1 MNRRSLALLTA
12 GHFCTDLTQGALPAL
27 LPVLMVQ
34 HHFSYAA
41 AAGLVLMI
49 TATSSL
55 MQPLFGEFA
64 DRVTAPWLVP
74 LGVCLSGA
82 GLALVG
88 VAPSYSTMLGAI
100 AISGLGL
107 AVFHPEGARLV
118 NVTTADRRA
127 TGMSLFAVGG
137 NAGFAVGPLLA
148 TIVVAGCGLSGTLLL
163 FVPVALVAISLV
175 RQLPQLGGKLKQQT
189 DKDLRTATQPDAWK
203 PFACLTAIV
212 VCRSIAFFG
221 LNTFLPLYWIT
232 VLQQSKAA
240 GSAALTVMLVS
251 GAIGTLIGGRL
262 ADRYGR
268 FAVVLAGVG
277 LLLPLIPAL
286 LNTTD
291 VRMATGLLVLIGV
304 ALFAPFSVMVVMGQE
319 YLPNRVGV
327 ASGVTL
333 GLAGS
338 VGGLLTPVLGWVAD
352 DQGLHTALMLLIGVA
367 IVAFGLSLQLLRL
380 HQRWVVDFTAHPQ
393 Q

>member
-1 MNRRSLALLTA
+1 MNQRSLALLTA

-27 LPVLMVQ
+27 LPILMVQ
-34 HHFSYAA
+34 HHFSYAT

-55 MQPLFGEFA
+55 TQPLFGQFA
-64 DRVTAPWLVP
+64 DRVAAPWLVP
-74 LGVCLSGA
+74 LGVCLAGI
-82 GLALVG
+82 GLALVSI
-88 VAPSYSTMLGAI
+88 APSYSLMLGAI
-100 AISGLGL
+100 AVSGLGL
-107 AVFHPEGARLV
+107 AVFHPEGARLA
-118 NVTTADRRA
+118 NYAAAERRA
-127 TGMSLFAVGG
+127 TGMSVFAVGG
-137 NAGFAVGPLLA
+137 NAGFAAGPLLVTA
-148 TIVVAGCGLSGTLLL
+148 VVAGFGLQGTLLL
-163 FVPVALVAISLV
+163 LVPVGLVAISLTQ
-175 RQLPQLGGKLKQQT
+175 QLSQFDGSWKRSSYNLDSASQ
-189 DKDLRTATQPDAWK
+189 ADAWK
-203 PFACLTAIV
+203 PFLYLTVLV

-232 VLQQSKAA
+232 VLHQSKAS

-268 FAVVLAGVG
+268 FAVVLAGVA
-277 LLLPLIPAL
+277 LLLPLMPL
-286 LNTTD
+286 LLSTTD
-291 VRMATGLLVLIGV
+291 PRFATIVLILIGV

-338 VGGLLTPVLGWVAD
+338 IGGLLTPALGWIAD
-352 DQGLHTALMLLIGVA
+352 CQGIHTALMMLIAVA
-367 IVAFGLSLQLLRL
+367 IAAFGVSLQLFRL
-380 HQRWVVDFTAHPQ
+380 HQQWMIKALP
-393 Q
+393 